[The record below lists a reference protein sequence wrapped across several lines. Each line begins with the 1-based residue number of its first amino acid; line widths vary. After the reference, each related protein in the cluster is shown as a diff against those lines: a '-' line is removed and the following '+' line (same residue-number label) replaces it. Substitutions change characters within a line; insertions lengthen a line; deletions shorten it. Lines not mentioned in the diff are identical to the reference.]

1 MTDKSQHTMSSDAVG
16 TTMELGERQVEWR
29 STCTYAAC
37 VGDLNPRYLD
47 DTQGKRLMAPPMYV
61 VAFTWPLLSGS
72 TADTLRNALPEE
84 VLQRGVN
91 ASEHILFHRPIRAGD
106 RLAVRGRL
114 ISVQPTSAGV
124 RSVIRLDIVDT
135 SDDEVVATQYTSA
148 LYRGVGCSD
157 QGRVLEEV
165 PQAPSAPES
174 WDEPLSE
181 ISIPVDRALPYLYDG
196 CTGVTFPIHISP
208 GFATERAGLPDI
220 VLQGTCSLSLVAR
233 EIVNREAGGCPERL
247 AELACRFSRLVVPG
261 TTVRLQ
267 LALREETRGSRQIT
281 FRLLNADGEEALSRG
296 YVRITR

>member
-1 MTDKSQHTMSSDAVG
+1 MTEKNRLTMSSDAVG

-29 STCTYAAC
+29 STCNYAAC

-47 DTQGKRLMAPPMYV
+47 DTQGKRVMAPPMFV

-91 ASEHILFHRPIRAGD
+91 ASEHLLFHRPIRAGD
-106 RLAVRGRL
+106 RLAVCGRL

-124 RSVIRLDIVDT
+124 CSVVRLDLLDAT
-135 SDDEVVATQYTSA
+135 YGAVVATQYTTT
-148 LYRGVGCSD
+148 LYRGVACSD
-157 QGRVLEEV
+157 QGRALEEV
-165 PQAPSAPES
+165 PHAPLPGS
-174 WDEPLSE
+174 WDDPLSE
-181 ISIPVDRALPYLYDG
+181 ISIPIDRALPYLYDG

-233 EIVNREAGGCPERL
+233 EIVNREAGGHPERL
-247 AELACRFSRLVVPG
+247 ADLACRFSRLVVPG

-267 LALREETRGSRQIT
+267 LALREENRGSRQIT

-296 YVRITR
+296 CARITR